1 MRSMSVGRL
10 LQSYVR
16 TQLGYTCTCCGS
28 GVGFGEFGSNPREAG
43 PCLSCGASN
52 RNRQMA
58 HIVRKEFGLGES
70 APLRL
75 PDEVVVYNT
84 ESTGAV
90 HAQLKNSG
98 QYIFSEYFGHEFK
111 GGELVNGVRHEDL
124 QNLSFQDQTLDL
136 VLSSDVMEHMP
147 DPYRAHSEIF
157 RALKPGG
164 KHIFTVP
171 YDPGSPTDDCRAV
184 LQGDE
189 VRLLKPA
196 LYHGDPVRPDEGV
209 LVWFIFG
216 REMSQKLQAI
226 GFEVQTLM
234 LHAPKKGIIGEGAI
248 VFVATKIT
256 GCPT

>member
-1 MRSMSVGRL
+1 M
-10 LQSYVR
+10 
-16 TQLGYTCTCCGS
+16 
-28 GVGFGEFGSNPREAG
+28 
-43 PCLSCGASN
+43 SCGASN

-58 HIVRKEFGLGES
+58 HIIRKVFNLGAS
-70 APLRL
+70 ALLRL

-98 QYIFSEYFGHEFK
+98 KYISSEYFGPGFK
-111 GGELVNGVRHEDL
+111 KGELFNGVRHEDL
-124 QNLSFQDQTLDL
+124 QSLSFNNQVLDL

-157 RALKPGG
+157 RVLKPGG

-171 YDPGSPTDDCRAV
+171 YDPGSHNDECRAE
-184 LQGDE
+184 LHGDE

-248 VFVATKIT
+248 VFVATK
-256 GCPT
+256 PSQDKSA

>member
-10 LQSYVR
+10 LQYYVR

-28 GVGFGEFGSNPREAG
+28 GVGFGEFGRNPREAG

-58 HIVRKEFGLGES
+58 HIVRKEFGLGTS

-90 HAQLKNSG
+90 HAQLKNSR

-111 GGELVNGVRHEDL
+111 GGELVNGVRHE
-124 QNLSFQDQTLDL
+124 
-136 VLSSDVMEHMP
+136 DVMEHMP

-164 KHIFTVP
+164 KHIFTAP
-171 YDPGSPTDDCRAV
+171 YDPGSPTDDCRAE
-184 LQGDE
+184 LHGDE
-189 VRLLKPA
+189 VLLLKPA

-226 GFEVQTLM
+226 GFEIQTLM

-248 VFVATKIT
+248 VFVATK
-256 GCPT
+256 PARNKAA